1 VSGCRRGTSRKK
13 TEGEARI
20 RPTAALVAIL
30 WPRRVF
36 LHDSAFGGFKVFR
49 AICKTPIFF
58 NECPQPTF
66 RDWVARCDQ
75 RETQDFRTMAAMRG
89 TEHGQ
94 PRHAVK
100 RKIEPL

>member
-1 VSGCRRGTSRKK
+1 
-13 TEGEARI
+13 
-20 RPTAALVAIL
+20 
-30 WPRRVF
+30 VF